1 MKLYLI
7 IIKIIGLKMNLQR
20 TLLKVNSFNF
30 MYPTAWRCF
39 GAQGNGLPSKI
50 ILNENSNKYQE
61 GQMLYF
67 TH

>member
-1 MKLYLI
+1 
-7 IIKIIGLKMNLQR
+7 MNLQR